1 MSKLKKSSFLEGA
14 FIATLCIIITKVLGI
29 LYVIPFYKIIGNQG
43 GTLYGYAYN
52 IYNVFLIISSA
63 GIPLAISKL
72 TSEYNTLGETDK
84 KRRMYQIATAVIMFF
99 SILSFLVCFI
109 FAPNLSNLII
119 GELEGGNTIEDVTFV
134 IRLISFALLII
145 PFLSIERGYL
155 QGHRYILEPSISQV
169 IEQVVRITII
179 LAGSYICTYVL
190 KLPPRYAVGISVF
203 AACLG
208 GIATYIY
215 LNTIV
220 KKNKHQIG
228 LDIKPKTTK
237 KEDKEIVKK
246 IILYSIPFIIIN
258 LANTLYTSTDMI
270 LVIRTLPKL
279 GFNATDTEFIS
290 SVFTTWG
297 VKFNTI
303 ITSISTGLIVSLIPN
318 MVKDYTEKNI
328 VAVNNNFNKCLK
340 IILLIIAPLAIYLSS
355 MSNSLWN
362 VFYGASEFGPKII
375 KYTII
380 VTIFDCLYMVINSL
394 LQSLNKSK
402 LIYISVISGL
412 ITNLVLDIPL
422 MYLFSKLNLPAY
434 YGAITATLLGF
445 LLSNSISIIYLNKEL
460 HLNYQETIKTIP
472 RFILSAI
479 VLVLLFKCFNLILPI
494 NNPSRLVQ
502 VFNLAISGLV
512 GGTIYLLINFKY
524 IKDLLPKK
532 ILNKLKLD
540 KWLRLSIQ
548 ESLLVLFHTRF
559 YCFIKT
565 SLK

>member
-1 MSKLKKSSFLEGA
+1 
-14 FIATLCIIITKVLGI
+14 
-29 LYVIPFYKIIGNQG
+29 
-43 GTLYGYAYN
+43 
-52 IYNVFLIISSA
+52 
-63 GIPLAISKL
+63 
-72 TSEYNTLGETDK
+72 
-84 KRRMYQIATAVIMFF
+84 
-99 SILSFLVCFI
+99 
-109 FAPNLSNLII
+109 
-119 GELEGGNTIEDVTFV
+119 
-134 IRLISFALLII
+134 
-145 PFLSIERGYL
+145 
-155 QGHRYILEPSISQV
+155 
-169 IEQVVRITII
+169 
-179 LAGSYICTYVL
+179 
-190 KLPPRYAVGISVF
+190 
-203 AACLG
+203 
-208 GIATYIY
+208 
-215 LNTIV
+215 
-220 KKNKHQIG
+220 
-228 LDIKPKTTK
+228 
-237 KEDKEIVKK
+237 
-246 IILYSIPFIIIN
+246 
-258 LANTLYTSTDMI
+258 MI

-328 VAVNNNFNKCLK
+328 EAVNNNFNKCLK

-460 HLNYQETIKTIP
+460 HLNYQETIKAIP

-479 VLVLLFKCFNLILPI
+479 ILIVLFKRFNLILPI

-540 KWLRLSIQ
+540 K
-548 ESLLVLFHTRF
+548 
-559 YCFIKT
+559 
-565 SLK
+565 

>member
-29 LYVIPFYKIIGNQG
+29 LYVIPFYKRIGNQG

-246 IILYSIPFIIIN
+246 IILYSIPFIVIN

-479 VLVLLFKCFNLILPI
+479 VLVVLFKCFNLILPI

-540 KWLRLSIQ
+540 K
-548 ESLLVLFHTRF
+548 
-559 YCFIKT
+559 
-565 SLK
+565 